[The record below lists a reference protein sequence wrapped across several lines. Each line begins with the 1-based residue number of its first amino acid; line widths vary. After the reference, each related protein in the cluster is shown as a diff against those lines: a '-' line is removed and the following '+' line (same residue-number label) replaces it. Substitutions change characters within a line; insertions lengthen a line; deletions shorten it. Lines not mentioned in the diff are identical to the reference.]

1 MMENGSTYHYRE
13 MRIVDYIHAM
23 QYLGHPKAH
32 LTNVG
37 NTYCHIMLND
47 RQVVTLERN
56 RIYVSNI

>member
-1 MMENGSTYHYRE
+1 MNGSTYQYRI
-13 MRIVDYIHAM
+13 MKVVDYVRSM

-47 RQVVTLERN
+47 NQVNILERN
-56 RIYVSNI
+56 RIYVENI